1 MAKKK
6 LVRSRDEKMLCGVAA
21 GIADYVGLDPSIIRL
36 LWVVSILLPGPNLII
51 VLAYLVLCF
60 VLPTENTGAS

>member
-60 VLPTENTGAS
+60 VLPAENTGAS